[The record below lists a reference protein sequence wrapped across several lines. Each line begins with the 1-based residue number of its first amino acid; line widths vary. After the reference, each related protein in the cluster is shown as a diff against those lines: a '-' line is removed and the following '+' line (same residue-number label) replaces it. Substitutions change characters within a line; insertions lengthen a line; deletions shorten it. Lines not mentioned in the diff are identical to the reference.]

1 MNTDERSIGS
11 VHLSVYLWLIMARYR
26 MTSFHFSAVASDG
39 QIRTGAIHA
48 ESERLVAYE
57 LRRQGLTPVYV
68 GKEAKKSVDIKLPSF
83 SGGRKR
89 DVLFFTQELSTL
101 LSAGVPL
108 DRALSITAEL
118 TDRPTFRALVQD
130 ILRVLK
136 GGRTLADSLASHPN
150 HFSELYINM
159 VRAGEAGGS
168 LAVVFER
175 LSEFERTRDDL
186 RSYILSSM
194 AYPTLLSLVGIGSI
208 LVLMNFVVPRFAV
221 GLRRIAHRDA
231 AAHQNAA
238 GRQQV
243 SAKLRLARNHA
254 AGAIRDRHVYL
265 CAHHAGTA
273 VVGHAAAEN
282 SGARRRAAQGRNG
295 ALRPRHGH
303 AGVEQRAAGAIA
315 CHRRRDAEQ
324 SQDRGIARKRVPG
337 REARRRHRR
346 RPCESAG
353 QFPPLAAHLLSVGE
367 ETGRLDS
374 MFVRMADIYDAD
386 TRASIRRFTSL
397 FEPLV
402 ILVMGLVVGTLILS
416 MLLAIVGMNDVAM

>member
-1 MNTDERSIGS
+1 MNQ
-11 VHLSVYLWLIMARYR
+11 
-26 MTSFHFSAVASDG
+26 FHFRAVASDG

-48 ESERLVAYE
+48 ESERLVAFE

-68 GKEAKKSVDIKLPSF
+68 GKEEKKSLDIKLPSF
-83 SGGRKR
+83 GGGRKR

-118 TDRPTFRALVQD
+118 NERASFRTLVLD

-136 GGRTLADSLASHPN
+136 GGRSLADSLATHPD

-186 RSYILSSM
+186 RGYIISSM

-208 LVLMNFVVPRFAV
+208 LVLMNFVVPRFAAVFEESRMEIPLPTKMLLV
-221 GLRRIAHRDA
+221 GSKFLQSYGWLGITVLVLFVIGTYTWVRTS
-231 AAHQNAA
+231 A
-238 GRQQV
+238 GRLWWDT
-243 SAKLRLARNHA
+243 LRLKTPVLGDALRKAETARFARAMGTLVSNSVPLVQSISI
-254 AGAIRDRHVYL
+254 AGATLNNKRI
-265 CAHHAGTA
+265 
-273 VVGHAAAEN
+273 
-282 SGARRRAAQGRNG
+282 SGS
-295 ALRPRHGH
+295 LETVSL
-303 AGVEQRAAGAIA
+303 GVKRGE
-315 CHRRRDAEQ
+315 
-324 SQDRGIARKRVPG
+324 GIAGPLRK
-337 REARRRHRR
+337 
-346 RPCESAG
+346 AG

-374 MFVRMADIYDAD
+374 MFVRMADIYDAE
-386 TRASIRRFTSL
+386 TRSAIRRFTSL
-397 FEPLV
+397 FEPIV
-402 ILVMGLVVGTLILS
+402 ILVMGIVVGTLILS